1 MKKYLI
7 LLLLLVPFLTG
18 CFSSANEV
26 ICTVVEENEGSS
38 LKLQV
43 IGSLDDNDIVEDISA
58 TMEAD
63 TVEIANQLYL
73 YLDLANYSL
82 GEDEK
87 LDIELK
93 GKTIYINNYGKML
106 EAGNSLNKMTGIKKD
121 EFIKKLKQ
129 SNSSFKCE

>member
-1 MKKYLI
+1 MKKYLM
-7 LLLLLVPFLTG
+7 LLLLLLPFLTG
-18 CFSSANEV
+18 CFQGPKEV
-26 ICTVVEENEGSS
+26 VCTVIEENEGTS
-38 LKLQV
+38 LKLRV
-43 IGSLDDNDIVEDISA
+43 IGSLDDNDIVKDISA

-63 TVEIANQLYL
+63 TVEIAKQFYL

-82 GEDEK
+82 GENEK

-106 EAGNSLNKMTGIKKD
+106 EAGDSLNKMTGIKKD